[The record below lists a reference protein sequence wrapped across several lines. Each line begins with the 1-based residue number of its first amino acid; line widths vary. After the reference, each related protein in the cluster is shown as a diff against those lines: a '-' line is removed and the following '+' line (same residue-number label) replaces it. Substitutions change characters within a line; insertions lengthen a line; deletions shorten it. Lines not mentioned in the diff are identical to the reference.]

1 MRTDTVQYEK
11 SILKKIEDGITETM
25 RKMVEDHTIGGDR
38 LNALKLIKSEFIRQ
52 NEKNYHSNLE
62 YKMTDVEE
70 VKVLLKMAEDHRE
83 NIEGYKN
90 AGNVQMA
97 DKENSELD
105 VINEFTP
112 AQPTEEEMSKYVDA
126 LIDTLLAEK
135 GEGYQLSQRD
145 MGTLMRAAKMVYPNI
160 NGNIV
165 KSVLSTRMS

>member
-1 MRTDTVQYEK
+1 
-11 SILKKIEDGITETM
+11 
-25 RKMVEDHTIGGDR
+25 MVEDHTIGGDR

-126 LIDTLLAEK
+126 LIDTILTEK

>member
-135 GEGYQLSQRD
+135 GESYQLSQRD

-165 KSVLSTRMS
+165 KSVLSTRIS

>member
-1 MRTDTVQYEK
+1 MNTNTMQYEK
-11 SILKKIEDGITETM
+11 SILKKIEDGISETM

-83 NIEGYKN
+83 NIEGYKKSGN
-90 AGNVQMA
+90 AQMA
-97 DKENSELD
+97 DNEKNELD

-112 AQPTEEEMSKYVDA
+112 AQPTEEEMVKYVDE
-126 LIDTLLAEK
+126 LINTLLAEK
-135 GEGYQLSQRD
+135 GSDYQLSQRD
-145 MGTLMRAAKMVYPNI
+145 MGTLMKAAKLVYPNI

-165 KSVLSTRMS
+165 KSALTARMS

>member
-126 LIDTLLAEK
+126 LIDTILTEK

>member
-1 MRTDTVQYEK
+1 MNTNTIEYEK

-70 VKVLLKMAEDHRE
+70 VKVLLKMAEDHKE

-90 AGNVQMA
+90 SGNVQMA
-97 DKENSELD
+97 DKEKNELD

-112 AQPTEEEMSKYVDA
+112 SQPTEEEMTKYVNT
-126 LIDTLLAEK
+126 LIDTLLSEK
-135 GEGYQLSQRD
+135 GVDYKLSQRD
-145 MGTLMRAAKMVYPNI
+145 MGTLMRSAKMVYPNI

-165 KSVLSTRMS
+165 KSTLVARMS